1 MSNVS
6 GYYTTPMPQAPTT
19 PVKAYTAAPTST
31 TPAYTGQAPVS
42 YSETWTPTSSVDPY
56 VSGLRTTSAA
66 LAAAKNVKNAST
78 IAKWGNMLRGR
89 SAAGLSNTGKAIQ
102 SAKSVAQKAA
112 HMDKAVLLKNQ
123 TKVGSTGPF
132 SALRGTFLSF
142 GNVGRAI
149 GSSALIAVPMSIV
162 TNFMDW
168 KAGKVNAQQRNS
180 LMIADAVGYT
190 ATGASATLI
199 GGAIGSTFLGPGVG
213 TVLGIAAGFGLGWV
227 YEKFIRPQFGQM
239 VGQALYPTVPTQ
251 PPVDNGYL
259 EPT

>member
-6 GYYTTPMPQAPTT
+6 GYYNT
-19 PVKAYTAAPTST
+19 PVPSTPAAPVRAYQGATTT
-31 TPAYTGQAPVS
+31 TPAYQGQAPVS

-56 VSGLRTTSAA
+56 VSGLRTAGAA
-66 LAAAKNVKNAST
+66 VIAAKNVKNAST

-89 SAAGLSNTGKAIQ
+89 SAAGLTNSGKAIQ

-112 HMDKAVLLKNQ
+112 HLDKAVLLKNH
-123 TKVGSTGPF
+123 TKVGSNGPF

-142 GNVGRAI
+142 SNIGRAI
-149 GSSALIAVPMSIV
+149 GSSALIAIPMSLI

-168 KAGKVNAQQRNS
+168 KAGKVNEQQRNS

-227 YEKFIRPQFGQM
+227 YEKFIRPRFGEM

-251 PPVDNGYL
+251 PPVDDGFL

>member
-1 MSNVS
+1 
-6 GYYTTPMPQAPTT
+6 
-19 PVKAYTAAPTST
+19 
-31 TPAYTGQAPVS
+31 
-42 YSETWTPTSSVDPY
+42 
-56 VSGLRTTSAA
+56 
-66 LAAAKNVKNAST
+66 
-78 IAKWGNMLRGR
+78 
-89 SAAGLSNTGKAIQ
+89 
-102 SAKSVAQKAA
+102 
-112 HMDKAVLLKNQ
+112 
-123 TKVGSTGPF
+123 
-132 SALRGTFLSF
+132 
-142 GNVGRAI
+142 
-149 GSSALIAVPMSIV
+149 MSII